1 MRGNIQRF
9 GSRLHE
15 ASFNKR
21 KWEYIIDQTN
31 SRWQFPNCYAAADGK
46 HIGIICPK
54 NSGSQFYNY
63 KVLFSIVLLA
73 FVDYD
78 YKFLIAEV
86 GCQGRISDGGVFRNS
101 AFNLALSNNS
111 LNLPDPKHLPAT
123 NDPFWVTAGEPK
135 KIPMVFVADKA
146 FPLTKHCMKP
156 YGRKNLSDEERV
168 FGYRCSRFRRISENA
183 FGIWSNRLRLFALR
197 TSLTPERAEI
207 TVMASLALH
216 NLLRTKSRES
226 YTPIGSI
233 DFENDTGEIV
243 EGTWRQEVI
252 STNVAGLQPAA
263 PCRTSFT
270 AEEVRNELKLHLNGP
285 GQIPFQ
291 WRVLNK

>member
-1 MRGNIQRF
+1 MLQLTENT
-9 GSRLHE
+9 L
-15 ASFNKR
+15 A
-21 KWEYIIDQTN
+21 
-31 SRWQFPNCYAAADGK
+31 
-46 HIGIICPK
+46 K

-63 KVLFSIVLLA
+63 KGFFSFVLLA

-86 GCQGRISDGGVFRNS
+86 GCQGRISGGGVFRNS

-226 YTPIGSI
+226 YTPIGNI

-243 EGTWRQEVI
+243 EGTLRQ
-252 STNVAGLQPAA
+252 
-263 PCRTSFT
+263 
-270 AEEVRNELKLHLNGP
+270 
-285 GQIPFQ
+285 
-291 WRVLNK
+291 

>member
-1 MRGNIQRF
+1 M
-9 GSRLHE
+9 
-15 ASFNKR
+15 
-21 KWEYIIDQTN
+21 
-31 SRWQFPNCYAAADGK
+31 
-46 HIGIICPK
+46 
-54 NSGSQFYNY
+54 
-63 KVLFSIVLLA
+63 LLA
-73 FVDYD
+73 FADYD

-111 LNLPDPKHLPAT
+111 LNLPDPKPLSAT
-123 NDPFWVTAGEPK
+123 NDPFWVTVGEPK
-135 KIPMVFVADKA
+135 KIPMVFVAGDA

-168 FGYRCSRFRRISENA
+168 FDYRCSRFRRISENA
-183 FGIWSNRLRLFALR
+183 FGIWSNRFRLFATR
-197 TSLTPERAEI
+197 ASLTPERAEI
-207 TVMASLALH
+207 DVMASLALH
-216 NLLRTKSRES
+216 DLLRTKSSES

-270 AEEVRNELKLHLNGP
+270 AEEVQNESKLHFNGP
-285 GQIPFQ
+285 RQIPFQ
-291 WRVLNK
+291 